1 MQPRERTATVKYEDM
16 TAGQKERIDGKT
28 PEEILE
34 IAKAEGYSLSD
45 EELEAIS
52 GGVSAWNEYVLCPKC
67 NGSFKRQEGKDWQKC
82 PGCGSVYLRPLD

>member
-1 MQPRERTATVKYEDM
+1 MRYEDL
-16 TAGQKERIDGKT
+16 TAEQKEKTDGKT

-52 GGVSAWNEYVLCPKC
+52 GGASAWNEYVYCPKC
-67 NGSFKRQEGKDWQKC
+67 KANFSRQEGKDWQKC
-82 PGCGSVYLRPLD
+82 PGCGEVYLRPLD

>member
-1 MQPRERTATVKYEDM
+1 MKYEDM
-16 TAGQKERIDGKT
+16 TAEQKEKADGKT

-52 GGVSAWNEYVLCPKC
+52 GGASAWDEYVFCPKC
-67 NGSFKRQEGKDWQKC
+67 KASFSRQEGKDWQKC
-82 PGCGSVYLRPLD
+82 PRCGEVYLRPVD

>member
-1 MQPRERTATVKYEDM
+1 MKYEDL
-16 TAGQKERIDGKT
+16 TAEQKEKTDGKT

-52 GGVSAWNEYVLCPKC
+52 GGASAWNEYIFCPKC
-67 NGSFKRQEGKDWQKC
+67 KASFARQEGKDWQKC
-82 PGCGSVYLRPLD
+82 PGCGEVYLRPLD

>member
-1 MQPRERTATVKYEDM
+1 MKYEDM
-16 TAGQKERIDGKT
+16 TAEQKEKIDGKT

-52 GGVSAWNEYVLCPKC
+52 GGISVWREYVYCPRCKA
-67 NGSFKRQEGKDWQKC
+67 SFSRQEGKDWQKC
-82 PGCGSVYLRPLD
+82 PGCGEVHLKPIG

>member
-1 MQPRERTATVKYEDM
+1 MKYEDL
-16 TAGQKERIDGKT
+16 TAEQKEKTDGKT

-52 GGVSAWNEYVLCPKC
+52 GGVSAWDKYVYCPKC
-67 NGSFKRQEGKDWQKC
+67 KASFARQEGKDWQKC
-82 PGCGSVYLRPLD
+82 PRCGEVYLRPLV

>member
-1 MQPRERTATVKYEDM
+1 MCGTQNCELFTTPLTA
-16 TAGQKERIDGKT
+16 
-28 PEEILE
+28 EISELMMYDSLK

-52 GGVSAWNEYVLCPKC
+52 GGVSAWDEYVFCHKC

>member
-1 MQPRERTATVKYEDM
+1 MRYEDL
-16 TAGQKERIDGKT
+16 TAEQKEKTDGKT

-52 GGVSAWNEYVLCPKC
+52 GGANTWDSYVYCPKC
-67 NGSFKRQEGKDWQKC
+67 KASFDRQEGKDWQKC
-82 PGCGSVYLRPLD
+82 PRCGEVYLRPLD

>member
-1 MQPRERTATVKYEDM
+1 MKYEDL
-16 TAGQKERIDGKT
+16 TAEQKEKTDGKT

-52 GGVSAWNEYVLCPKC
+52 GGASAWDEYVYCPQCKA
-67 NGSFKRQEGKDWQKC
+67 SFARQEGKDWQKC
-82 PGCGSVYLRPLD
+82 PRCGEVYLRPLD

>member
-1 MQPRERTATVKYEDM
+1 MKYEDL
-16 TAGQKERIDGKT
+16 TAEQKEKTDGKS

-45 EELEAIS
+45 EELEAMS
-52 GGVSAWNEYVLCPKC
+52 GGVSAWNEYVFCPKC
-67 NGSFKRQEGKDWQKC
+67 KVSFTRQEGKDWQKC